1 MLLANT
7 KKNICFKTTTKHSQR
22 KQELYWQMQRQGVK
36 MSNYFFFICG
46 STLRSLWPW
55 PCTRDSIFAPE
66 IIIGSE
72 FRFYFGSHTSLILRK
87 HKGLANWYEIWWQ
100 CHINFCIV
108 PSLFLFCF
116 FSLLQTKW
124 IFRTVHRQQI
134 LQCFGGIIWWWQAGH
149 SNFYL

>member
-1 MLLANT
+1 MCFWQIPKKTFALKQQQNT
-7 KKNICFKTTTKHSQR
+7 LNGNKN
-22 KQELYWQMQRQGVK
+22 
-36 MSNYFFFICG
+36 FIGKCKDRGWRCQIIFIYG

-55 PCTRDSIFAPE
+55 PCTRDSISAPE